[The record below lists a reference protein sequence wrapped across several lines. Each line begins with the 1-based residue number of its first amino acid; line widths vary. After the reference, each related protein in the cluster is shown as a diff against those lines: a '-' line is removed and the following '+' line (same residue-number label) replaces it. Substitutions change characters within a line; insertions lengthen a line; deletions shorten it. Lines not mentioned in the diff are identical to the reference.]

1 MNTTTLFNFMRRAAM
16 VLLFAVTASATA
28 QTGNNYLVSHYEQDF
43 VGGIG
48 CAYVSGWVYD
58 SSLKHWEAG
67 KEIQVFGVIS
77 TKREETD
84 EGYERYIEC
93 DNVYYFVRN
102 DINEAYG
109 LSGNHGFRIAFDIN
123 AYVDWFNE
131 EGASDGITLY
141 VRVYA
146 TVNNGNG
153 DEDIELFGPI
163 AVPNVKSPLW
173 EEPHVTQENNGIY
186 TRFTPVEGYGYWKK
200 LVDGD
205 LNTYVSSNRQLH
217 LRFYSDEDIIPT
229 AIWFNTIPN
238 ALTPTSWKLY
248 GKLHEGDSWT
258 LLESKDWPSA
268 SWYNYGI
275 TPFEIP
281 NEEYR
286 RCRYFDFYAEP
297 NGTIN
302 YFYLKEL
309 RIAGGCYKHL
319 LPRLATCSQV
329 GIMRECYYR
338 GSDGKYFADD
348 AATTEYAASLVEIPK
363 KAHWGPPCEGA
374 GCWQCW
380 MCHNYFSDEACT
392 IPYPTWSVTLP
403 EQMEIIIDEGHE
415 HDADSNGKYIQ
426 GTVIHFKAK
435 ELYEGYISN
444 VKVGETELTPDQ
456 DGIYTLT
463 MGDADAVVTA
473 KVNLLVLANDAD
485 NADAIR
491 ALSGQQVLVRLK
503 DRTLYKDGLW
513 NSLCLPFNMSA
524 QQVTEQL
531 APTRLM
537 TLESA
542 SVENDKLTLYFADAT
557 EIQAG
562 KPYIIRWTKSSDLLE
577 PIFTQVTIPDY
588 TTTDIDQVYFEAR
601 CQSDCVDF
609 VGTYSPLKFTSEDK
623 SILMFIIINLFGYDV
638 TVLAYPKNTA
648 IGSGRGYFMLKGI
661 HFEKASQIKEFV
673 LNTGEDDADGIS
685 LTPALSEGEGEWYDL
700 SGRKLASKPTQ
711 KGIYIV
717 NGKKILK

>member
-1 MNTTTLFNFMRRAAM
+1 MRRAAM
-16 VLLFAVTASATA
+16 VLLFAVTANATA
-28 QTGNNYLVSHYEQDF
+28 QTGNNYLVSHYDQDF
-43 VGGIG
+43 AGGIG

-77 TKREETD
+77 TKREEDD
-84 EGYERYIEC
+84 EGYEQYKEY
-93 DNVYYFVRN
+93 DNVEYYERSDVN
-102 DINEAYG
+102 SSVPG
-109 LSGNHGFRIAFDIN
+109 LSGNHGFRIAFDIS
-123 AYVDWFNE
+123 AFVDWFDE
-131 EGASDGITLY
+131 VGTSDGITLW

-153 DEDIELFGPI
+153 YEDIELFGPI
-163 AVPNVKSPLW
+163 AVLDVKSPLW
-173 EEPHVTQENNGIY
+173 QETHVTQENNGIY

-258 LLESKDWPSA
+258 LLESKDWPSEL
-268 SWYNYGI
+268 WYNYGL
-275 TPFEIP
+275 TPFNIS

-297 NGTIN
+297 NGTMN
-302 YFYLKEL
+302 HFYLKEL
-309 RIAGGCYKHL
+309 RLAGHCYKHL
-319 LPRLATCSQV
+319 LPRLATCSQI
-329 GIMRECYYR
+329 GIRRECYYR

-348 AATTEYAASLVEIPK
+348 AATIEYDASSVETPK
-363 KAHWGPPCEGA
+363 KAHWGLPREGA

-392 IPYPTWSVTLP
+392 TPYPTWSVTLP
-403 EQMEIIIDEGHE
+403 EQMEIITDEEHE

-435 ELYEGYISN
+435 ELYKDYISH
-444 VKVGETELTPDQ
+444 VMFGETELTPDQ

-463 MGDADAVVTA
+463 VGDADAVVTA
-473 KVNLLVLANDAD
+473 KVNLLVLANDDD

-542 SVENDKLTLYFADAT
+542 SVENDKLTLNFADAT

-673 LNTGEDDADGIS
+673 LNTGEDDATSIEHS
-685 LTPALSEGEGEWYDL
+685 TFNIEHSKESIYDL
-700 SGRKLASKPTQ
+700 SGRKVNGQRSMVNGQLP
-711 KGIYIV
+711 KGVYIV